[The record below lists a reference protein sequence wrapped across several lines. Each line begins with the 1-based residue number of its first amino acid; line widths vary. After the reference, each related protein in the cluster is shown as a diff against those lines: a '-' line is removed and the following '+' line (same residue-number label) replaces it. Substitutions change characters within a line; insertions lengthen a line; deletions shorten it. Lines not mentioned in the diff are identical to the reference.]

1 MAIRYLDNINL
12 EENQL
17 LNASLQQVAS
27 DPTGFEGQII
37 YNTTSDTLKYYAG
50 TTGSGSWISL
60 DGTGDI
66 TRVDITA
73 GNGLSGT
80 SVDTTSGAHIQTLT
94 VGQGSGIQVNSN
106 SVAVD
111 STVIRT
117 TGTQTIGGAKTFT
130 TIPIVGTASIG
141 DDSTK
146 AASTAWVKDQGYVDS
161 SGVTS
166 ITLAADTGTGTA
178 ITGIG
183 TQTFAGAGLMSTLV
197 TGTTVTISTTAT
209 NNLGTVT
216 DVGVSNAAG
225 TFVTVGSSGGTTPE
239 ISANLNATGT
249 ASSTTY
255 LRGDNSWA
263 TIAAGYASWTA
274 AADSGT
280 ANTILTGDTVDIEG
294 GTGLSSV
301 IATVGTV
308 STVTMNLD
316 NTAVTAASYTLANIT
331 VDAQGRITA
340 ASSGA
345 PGSSTFM
352 RSWRLTG
359 DTGTTTSVTHNDLV
373 DIQGGT
379 GITTS
384 ASGLVLDVE
393 LDLDDLPIA
402 TTFDGGTEYLAM
414 VTAGNTSSI
423 ILGEDVSVTELAA
436 PTANFDIDTNKIINV
451 VDPTNDQ
458 DAATKKYVDDNI
470 VGGLVYQGGY
480 NASTNTPNLDSNPS
494 PNNIKKGWTY
504 TVTQDGLFFTEQV
517 RIGDVI
523 IAEVDAPTALADWTT
538 VQNNIDVATTSVAGI
553 ASFPTAGGTSITAA
567 GAVSL
572 ANVGTAGSVGSAS
585 QSLSITTDAKGR
597 VTSKSAQN
605 IQIAS
610 TQITNFCTEV
620 ETCIGDATE
629 FSTTIGNGTLLS
641 HPVTHNLDTKLVI
654 VQLFDSSS
662 FETVYA
668 TVVRTSDD
676 VVTISTAS
684 AIATGDVTVLIKAIK
699 A

>member
-17 LNASLQQVAS
+17 LNASLQQVNS
-27 DPTGFEGQII
+27 DPAGFEGQII
-37 YNTTSDTLKYYAG
+37 YNSTTEKLKYYAG
-50 TTGSGSWISL
+50 ATGAGAWVSL
-60 DGTGDI
+60 DGSGDI
-66 TRVDITA
+66 TQVDITA

-80 SVDTTSGAHIQTLT
+80 SVNTTSGAHIQTLT
-94 VGQGSGIQVNSN
+94 VGEGDGIQINATNVAVNS
-106 SVAVD
+106 
-111 STVIRT
+111 TVVRT
-117 TGTQTIGGAKTFT
+117 SGTQTIAGQKTFT
-130 TIPIVGTASIG
+130 TIPVVGTASIS

-146 AASTAWVKDQGYVDS
+146 AASTAWVKDQGYVDD

-166 ITLAADTGTGTA
+166 ITLAANTGTGTA
-178 ITGIG
+178 ITGVG
-183 TQTFAGAGLMSTLV
+183 TQTFTGTGLMSTSV
-197 TGTTVTISTTAT
+197 SGTAVTITTTAT
-209 NNLGTVT
+209 NNTGDVESLGGN
-216 DVGVSNAAG
+216 VGANI
-225 TFVTVGSSGGTTPE
+225 TNTIGGTTAIPTV
-239 ISANLNATGT
+239 ISVLNATGT
-249 ASSTTY
+249 ASSSTY

-263 TIAAGYASWTA
+263 TVPGGYTSWTA
-274 AADSGT
+274 RADAGPD
-280 ANTILTGDTVDIEG
+280 NTIVDADIVDFEG
-294 GTGLSSV
+294 GTGLSSL

-308 STVTMNLD
+308 STVTMNLN

-345 PGSSTFM
+345 AGSSTFM
-352 RSWRLTG
+352 LSWRLTA
-359 DTGTTTSVTHNDLV
+359 DTGTTTSVTQNNLV

-379 GITTS
+379 GIATS
-384 ASGLVLDVE
+384 ASGLTVDVE
-393 LDLDDLPIA
+393 LDLDDLPPA
-402 TTFDGGTEYLAM
+402 TTFNGATEYLAM
-414 VTAGNTSSI
+414 VTAGNTSSKI
-423 ILGEDVSVTELAA
+423 FGNDISVTQLGE
-436 PTANFDIDTNKIINV
+436 PTANFDIDTHKVINV

-470 VGGLVYQGGY
+470 VGGLIYQGGY
-480 NASTNTPNLDSNPS
+480 NAATNIPNLENPS
-494 PNNIKKGWTY
+494 PNNIKQGWTY

-523 IAEVDAPTALADWTT
+523 IAEVDTPTALASWTT
-538 VQNNIDVATTSVAGI
+538 VQNNIDIATTSVAGI

-585 QSLSITTDAKGR
+585 QSLSVTTDTKGR
-597 VTSKSAQN
+597 VTSRSAQN

-610 TQITNFCTEV
+610 TQVTNFCTAV

-629 FSTTIGNGTLLS
+629 YSTTIGNGTLLS
-641 HPVTHNLDTKLVI
+641 IPVTHNLDTSLVI

-662 FETVYA
+662 GETVNA
-668 TVVRTSDD
+668 TVVRTSVD
-676 VVTISTAS
+676 VVTISTSS
-684 AIATGDVTVLIKAIK
+684 AIAQDDVTVLIKAIK

>member
-50 TTGSGSWISL
+50 TTGSGSWVSL

-66 TRVDITA
+66 TRVNITA

-130 TIPIVGTASIG
+130 TIPVVGTASIG

-166 ITLAADTGTGTA
+166 LTLAADSGTGTA
-178 ITGIG
+178 ITGVG
-183 TQTFAGAGLMSTLV
+183 TQTFTGAGLI
-197 TGTTVTISTTAT
+197 GTSVSGTEVTISTTAT
-209 NNLGTVT
+209 DNTGTVT
-216 DVGVSNAAG
+216 SVGAGNG
-225 TFVTVGSSGGTTPE
+225 TFISSSSADVTSTGDLTYDLS
-239 ISANLNATGT
+239 ATGT
-249 ASSTTY
+249 PSSTTY
-255 LRGDNSWA
+255 LRGDNTWA

-280 ANTILTGDTVDIEG
+280 SNTILTGDTVDIEG

-316 NTAVTAASYTLANIT
+316 NTAVVAGSYTLASIT
-331 VDAQGRITA
+331 VDAQGRITSA
-340 ASSGA
+340 GSGA

-402 TTFDGGTEYLAM
+402 TTFDGATEYLAM

-423 ILGEDVSVTELAA
+423 ILGEDISVTELAA

-572 ANVGTAGSVGSAS
+572 ANVGTSGSVGSAS

-597 VTSKSAQN
+597 VTSRSAQA
-605 IQIAS
+605 IAIPS
-610 TQITNFCTEV
+610 TQITDFCTAV

-629 FSTTIGNGTLLS
+629 YSTTIGNGTLLS
-641 HPVTHNLDTKLVI
+641 HTVTHNLDTKLVI

>member
-17 LNASLQQVAS
+17 LNASLQQVSS

-37 YNTTSDTLKYYAG
+37 YNTTTDTLKYYAG
-50 TTGSGSWISL
+50 ATGAGAWVSL

-66 TRVDITA
+66 TQVNITA

-80 SVDTTSGAHIQTLT
+80 SVNTTSGAHIQTLT
-94 VGQGSGIQVNSN
+94 VGEGDGIQINATNVAVNS
-106 SVAVD
+106 
-111 STVIRT
+111 TVVRT
-117 TGTQTIGGAKTFT
+117 SGTQTIAGQKTFT
-130 TIPIVGTASIG
+130 TIPVVGTASIS

-146 AASTAWVKDQGYVDS
+146 AASTAWVKDQGYVDD

-166 ITLAADTGTGTA
+166 ITLAANTGTGTA
-178 ITGIG
+178 ITGVG
-183 TQTFAGAGLMSTLV
+183 TQTFTGTGLMSTSV
-197 TGTTVTISTTAT
+197 SGTAVTITTTAT
-209 NNLGTVT
+209 NNTGDVESLGGN
-216 DVGVSNAAG
+216 VGANI
-225 TFVTVGSSGGTTPE
+225 TNTIGGTTAIPTV
-239 ISANLNATGT
+239 ISVLNATGT
-249 ASSTTY
+249 ASSSTY

-263 TIAAGYASWTA
+263 TVPGGYTSWTA
-274 AADSGT
+274 RADAGPD
-280 ANTILTGDTVDIEG
+280 NTIVDADIVDFEG
-294 GTGLSSV
+294 GTGLSSL

-308 STVTMNLD
+308 STVTMNLN

-345 PGSSTFM
+345 AGSSTFM
-352 RSWRLTG
+352 LSWRLTA
-359 DTGTTTSVTHNDLV
+359 DTGTTTSVTQNNLV

-379 GITTS
+379 GIATS
-384 ASGLVLDVE
+384 ASGLTVDVE
-393 LDLDDLPIA
+393 LDLDDLPPA
-402 TTFDGGTEYLAM
+402 TTFNGATEYLAM
-414 VTAGNTSSI
+414 VTAGNTSSKI
-423 ILGEDVSVTELAA
+423 FGENISVTQLGE
-436 PTANFDIDTNKIINV
+436 PTANFDIDTHKVINV

-470 VGGLVYQGGY
+470 VGGLIYQGGY
-480 NASTNTPNLDSNPS
+480 NAATNIPNLENPS
-494 PNNIKKGWTY
+494 PNNIKQGWTY

-523 IAEVDAPTALADWTT
+523 IAEVDTPTALASWTT
-538 VQNNIDVATTSVAGI
+538 VQNNIDIATTSVAGI

-585 QSLSITTDAKGR
+585 QSLSVTTDTKGR
-597 VTSKSAQN
+597 VTSRSAQN

-610 TQITNFCTEV
+610 TQVTNFCTAV

-629 FSTTIGNGTLLS
+629 YSTTIGNGTLLS
-641 HPVTHNLDTKLVI
+641 IPVTHNLDTSLVI

-662 FETVYA
+662 GETVNA
-668 TVVRTSDD
+668 TVVRTSVD
-676 VVTISTAS
+676 VVTISTSS
-684 AIATGDVTVLIKAIK
+684 AIAQDDVTVLIKAIK

>member
-17 LNASLQQVAS
+17 LNASLQQVNS
-27 DPTGFEGQII
+27 DPAGFEGQII
-37 YNTTSDTLKYYAG
+37 YNTTSNVFKYYNG
-50 TTGSGSWISL
+50 TAWISL

-66 TRVDITA
+66 TQVNITA
-73 GNGLSGT
+73 GDGLSGT
-80 SVDTTSGAHIQTLT
+80 SVNTTSGAHVQTLT
-94 VGQGSGIQVNSN
+94 VGEGDGIQINATNVAVNS
-106 SVAVD
+106 
-111 STVIRT
+111 TVVRT
-117 TGTQTIGGAKTFT
+117 SGTQTIGGAKTFT
-130 TIPIVGTASIG
+130 TIPVVGTASIS

-146 AASTAWVKDQGYVDS
+146 AASTAWVKDQGYVDD

-166 ITLAADTGTGTA
+166 ITLAADSGSGTA
-178 ITGIG
+178 ITGVG
-183 TQTFAGAGLMSTLV
+183 TQTF
-197 TGTTVTISTTAT
+197 TGTGLISTSVSGTAVTISTTAT

-216 DVGVSNAAG
+216 SVGAG
-225 TFVTVGSSGGTTPE
+225 DTTFIDGTSTGGTTPS
-239 ISANLNATGT
+239 ISMALSATGT
-249 ASSTTY
+249 PSTSTY
-255 LRGDNSWA
+255 LRGDNTWA
-263 TIAAGYASWTA
+263 TVPGGYTFWTA
-274 AADSGT
+274 RADSGSD
-280 ANTILTGDTVDIEG
+280 NTILDGDTVDFEG
-294 GTGLSSV
+294 GTGLSSL

-316 NTAVTAASYTLANIT
+316 NTAVTAGSYTLANIT
-331 VDAQGRITA
+331 VDAQGRITT

-352 RSWRLTG
+352 RNWRITA
-359 DTGTTTSVTHNDLV
+359 DTGTTTSVFQNDLV

-379 GITTS
+379 GIATS
-384 ASGLVLDVE
+384 ASGLVIDVE
-393 LDLDDLPIA
+393 LDLDDLPPA
-402 TTFDGGTEYLAM
+402 TTYDGGTEYLAM
-414 VTAGNTSSI
+414 VTAGNTSSK
-423 ILGEDVSVTELAA
+423 ILGEDISVTELGA
-436 PTANFDIDTNKIINV
+436 PTANFDIDTHKIINV

-470 VGGLVYQGGY
+470 VGGLIYQGGY
-480 NASTNTPNLDSNPS
+480 NAATNTPNLDSNPN

-504 TVTQDGLFFTEQV
+504 TVTADGLFFTEQV

-538 VQNNIDVATTSVAGI
+538 VQNNIDIATTSVAGI

-572 ANVGTAGSVGSAS
+572 ANVGSAGSVGSAS

-597 VTSKSAQN
+597 VTSRSAQN

-610 TQITNFCTEV
+610 TQITNFCTAV

-629 FSTTIGNGTLLS
+629 YSTTIGDGVDLS
-641 HPVTHNLDTKLVI
+641 WPVTHNLDTKLVI
-654 VQLFDSSS
+654 VQLFDSST
-662 FETVYA
+662 FDTVHA

-684 AIATGDVTVLIKAIK
+684 AIAQDDVTVLIKAIK

>member
-50 TTGSGSWISL
+50 PTGSGAWISL

-80 SVDTTSGAHIQTLT
+80 SVNTTSGAHIQTLT
-94 VGQGSGIQVNSN
+94 VGQGSGINVTASA
-106 SVAVD
+106 VAVD

-130 TIPIVGTASIG
+130 TIPIVGTASIS

-146 AASTAWVKDQGYVDS
+146 AASTAWVKDQGYVGS

-166 ITLAADTGTGTA
+166 ITLAADSGSGTA
-178 ITGIG
+178 ITGVG
-183 TQTFAGAGLMSTLV
+183 TQTFAGAGLMSTSV

-216 DVGVSNAAG
+216 GVGAG
-225 TFVTVGSSGGTTPE
+225 DTTFIDGTSSGGTTPS
-239 ISANLNATGT
+239 ISMALSATGT
-249 ASSTTY
+249 PSSSNF
-255 LRGDNSWA
+255 LRGDNTWA
-263 TIAAGYASWTA
+263 SVPGGYINWALK
-274 AADSGT
+274 ADSGS
-280 ANTILTGDTVDIEG
+280 NSNIDTGDTVDIEG

-308 STVTMNLD
+308 STVTMNLG
-316 NTAVTAASYTLANIT
+316 NTGVTAASYTLANIT
-331 VDAQGRITA
+331 VDAQGRITTASNGA
-340 ASSGA
+340 A
-345 PGSSTFM
+345 GSSTFM
-352 RSWRLTG
+352 QSWRLTG
-359 DTGTTTSVTHNDLV
+359 DTGTTTSVSQNQLV

-384 ASGLVLDVE
+384 ASGLTLDVE

-402 TTFDGGTEYLAM
+402 TTFDGDTEFLAM

-423 ILGEDVSVTELAA
+423 IKGENVSVTQLAA
-436 PTANFDIDTNKIINV
+436 PTANFDINTNKVINV
-451 VDPTNDQ
+451 VNPTASQ
-458 DAATKKYVDDNI
+458 DAATKNYVDTTFAGSGALI
-470 VGGLVYQGGY
+470 FQGGY
-480 NASTNTPNLDSNPS
+480 NAATNTPDLDVSPS
-494 PNNIKKGWTY
+494 SSIKQGWTY
-504 TVTQDGLFFTEQV
+504 AVTAGGQFFGETVEDGDLL
-517 RIGDVI
+517 
-523 IAEVDAPTALADWTT
+523 IAESDAPTALANWTV
-538 VQNNIDVATTSVAGI
+538 VQNNVGVATATVKGI
-553 ASFPTAGGTSITAA
+553 ANFPTAGGLSVAT
-567 GAVSL
+567 GAVSMP
-572 ANVGTAGSVGSAS
+572 NVGTAGSVGSAS
-585 QSLSITTDAKGR
+585 QSLSVTTDTKGR
-597 VTSKSAQN
+597 VTARSAQN

-610 TQITNFCTEV
+610 TQVTNFCTAV

-641 HPVTHNLDTKLVI
+641 HPVTHSLDTKLVI
-654 VQLFDSSS
+654 VQLFDSST
-662 FETVYA
+662 FDTVYA

-676 VVTISTAS
+676 VVTITTAS
-684 AIATGDVTVLIKAIK
+684 PIATGDVTVLIKAIK

>member
-50 TTGSGSWISL
+50 PTGSGAWISL

-80 SVDTTSGAHIQTLT
+80 SVNTTSGAHIQTLT
-94 VGQGSGIQVNSN
+94 VGQGSGINVTASA
-106 SVAVD
+106 VAVD

-130 TIPIVGTASIG
+130 TIPIVGTASIS

-146 AASTAWVKDQGYVDS
+146 AASTAWVKDQGYVGS

-166 ITLAADTGTGTA
+166 ITLAADSGSGTA
-178 ITGIG
+178 ITGVG
-183 TQTFAGAGLMSTLV
+183 TQTFAGAGLMSTSV

-216 DVGVSNAAG
+216 GVGAG
-225 TFVTVGSSGGTTPE
+225 DTTFIDGTSSGGTTPS
-239 ISANLNATGT
+239 ISMALSATGT
-249 ASSTTY
+249 PSSSNF
-255 LRGDNSWA
+255 LRGDNTWA
-263 TIAAGYASWTA
+263 SVPGGYINWALK
-274 AADSGT
+274 ADSGS
-280 ANTILTGDTVDIEG
+280 NSNIDTGDTVDIEG

-308 STVTMNLD
+308 STVTMNLG
-316 NTAVTAASYTLANIT
+316 NTGVTAASYTLANIT
-331 VDAQGRITA
+331 VDAQGRITTASNGA
-340 ASSGA
+340 A
-345 PGSSTFM
+345 GSSTFM
-352 RSWRLTG
+352 QSWRLTG
-359 DTGTTTSVTHNDLV
+359 DTGTTTSVSQNQLV

-384 ASGLVLDVE
+384 ASGLTLDVE

-402 TTFDGGTEYLAM
+402 TTFDGATEFLAM

-423 ILGEDVSVTELAA
+423 IKGENVSVTQLAA
-436 PTANFDIDTNKIINV
+436 PTANFDINTNKVINV
-451 VDPTNDQ
+451 VNPTASQ
-458 DAATKKYVDDNI
+458 DAATKNYVDTTFAGSGALI
-470 VGGLVYQGGY
+470 FQGGY
-480 NASTNTPNLDSNPS
+480 NAATNTPDLDVSPS
-494 PNNIKKGWTY
+494 SSIKQGWTY
-504 TVTQDGLFFTEQV
+504 AVTAGGQFFGETVEDGDLL
-517 RIGDVI
+517 
-523 IAEVDAPTALADWTT
+523 IAESDAPTALANWTV
-538 VQNNIDVATTSVAGI
+538 VQNNVGVATATVKGI
-553 ASFPTAGGTSITAA
+553 ANFPTAGGLSVAT
-567 GAVSL
+567 GAVSMP
-572 ANVGTAGSVGSAS
+572 NVGTAGSVGSAS
-585 QSLSITTDAKGR
+585 QSLSVTTDTKGR
-597 VTSKSAQN
+597 VTARSAQN

-610 TQITNFCTEV
+610 TQVTNFCTAV

-641 HPVTHNLDTKLVI
+641 HPVTHSLDTKLVI
-654 VQLFDSSS
+654 VQLFDSST
-662 FETVYA
+662 FDTVYA

-676 VVTISTAS
+676 VVTITTAS
-684 AIATGDVTVLIKAIK
+684 PIATGDVTVLIKAIK

>member
-17 LNASLQQVAS
+17 LNASLQQVNS
-27 DPTGFEGQII
+27 DPAGFEGQII
-37 YNTTSDTLKYYAG
+37 YNSTTEKLKYYAG
-50 TTGSGSWISL
+50 ATGAGAWVSL
-60 DGTGDI
+60 DGSGDI
-66 TRVDITA
+66 TQVDITA

-80 SVDTTSGAHIQTLT
+80 SVNTTSGAHIQTLT
-94 VGQGSGIQVNSN
+94 VGEGDGIQINATNVAVNS
-106 SVAVD
+106 
-111 STVIRT
+111 TVVRT
-117 TGTQTIGGAKTFT
+117 SGTQTIAGQKTFT
-130 TIPIVGTASIG
+130 TIPVVGTASIS

-146 AASTAWVKDQGYVDS
+146 AASTAWVKDQGYVDD

-166 ITLAADTGTGTA
+166 ITLAANTGTGTA
-178 ITGIG
+178 ITGVG
-183 TQTFAGAGLMSTLV
+183 TQTFTGTGLMSTSV
-197 TGTTVTISTTAT
+197 SGTAVTITTTAT
-209 NNLGTVT
+209 NNTGDVESLGGN
-216 DVGVSNAAG
+216 VGANI
-225 TFVTVGSSGGTTPE
+225 TNTIGGTTAIPTV
-239 ISANLNATGT
+239 ISVLNATGT
-249 ASSTTY
+249 ASSSTY

-263 TIAAGYASWTA
+263 TVPGGYTSWTA
-274 AADSGT
+274 RADAGPD
-280 ANTILTGDTVDIEG
+280 NTIVDADIVDFEG
-294 GTGLSSV
+294 GTGLSSL

-308 STVTMNLD
+308 STVTMNLN

-345 PGSSTFM
+345 AGSSTFM
-352 RSWRLTG
+352 LSWRLTA
-359 DTGTTTSVTHNDLV
+359 DTGTTTSVTQNNLV

-379 GITTS
+379 GIATS
-384 ASGLVLDVE
+384 ASGLTVDVE
-393 LDLDDLPIA
+393 LDLDDLPPA
-402 TTFDGGTEYLAM
+402 TTFNGATEYLAM
-414 VTAGNTSSI
+414 VTAGNTSSKI
-423 ILGEDVSVTELAA
+423 FGENISVTQLGE
-436 PTANFDIDTNKIINV
+436 PTANFDIDTHKVINV

-470 VGGLVYQGGY
+470 VGGLIYQGGY
-480 NASTNTPNLDSNPS
+480 NAATNIPNLENPS
-494 PNNIKKGWTY
+494 PNNIKQGWTY

-523 IAEVDAPTALADWTT
+523 IAEVDTPTALASWTT
-538 VQNNIDVATTSVAGI
+538 VQNNIDIATTSVAGI

-585 QSLSITTDAKGR
+585 QSLSVTTDTKGR
-597 VTSKSAQN
+597 VTSRSAQN

-610 TQITNFCTEV
+610 TQVTNFCTAV

-629 FSTTIGNGTLLS
+629 YSTTIGNGTLLS
-641 HPVTHNLDTKLVI
+641 IPVTHNLDTSLVI

-662 FETVYA
+662 GETVNA
-668 TVVRTSDD
+668 TVVRTSVD
-676 VVTISTAS
+676 VVTISTSS
-684 AIATGDVTVLIKAIK
+684 AIAQDDVTVLIKAIK

>member
-50 TTGSGSWISL
+50 PTGSGAWISL

-80 SVDTTSGAHIQTLT
+80 SVNTTSGAHIQTLT
-94 VGQGSGIQVNSN
+94 VGQGSGINVTASA
-106 SVAVD
+106 VAVD

-130 TIPIVGTASIG
+130 TIPIVGTASIS

-146 AASTAWVKDQGYVDS
+146 AASTAWVKDQGYVGS

-166 ITLAADTGTGTA
+166 ITLAADSGSGTA
-178 ITGIG
+178 ITGVG
-183 TQTFAGAGLMSTLV
+183 TQTFTGAGLMSTSV

-216 DVGVSNAAG
+216 GVGAG
-225 TFVTVGSSGGTTPE
+225 DTTFIDGTSSGGTTPS
-239 ISANLNATGT
+239 ISMALSATGT
-249 ASSTTY
+249 PSSSNF
-255 LRGDNSWA
+255 LRGDNTWA
-263 TIAAGYASWTA
+263 SVPGGYINWALK
-274 AADSGT
+274 ADSGS
-280 ANTILTGDTVDIEG
+280 NSNIDTGDTVDIEG

-308 STVTMNLD
+308 STVTMNLG
-316 NTAVTAASYTLANIT
+316 NTGVTAASYTLANIT
-331 VDAQGRITA
+331 VDAQGRITTASNGA
-340 ASSGA
+340 A
-345 PGSSTFM
+345 GSSTFM
-352 RSWRLTG
+352 QSWRLTG
-359 DTGTTTSVTHNDLV
+359 DTGTTTSVSQNQLV

-384 ASGLVLDVE
+384 ASGLTLDVE

-402 TTFDGGTEYLAM
+402 TTFDGATEFLAM

-423 ILGEDVSVTELAA
+423 IKGENVSVTQLAA
-436 PTANFDIDTNKIINV
+436 PTANFDINTNKVINV
-451 VDPTNDQ
+451 VNPTASQ
-458 DAATKKYVDDNI
+458 DAATKNYVDTTFAGSGALI
-470 VGGLVYQGGY
+470 FQGGY
-480 NASTNTPNLDSNPS
+480 NAATNTPDLDVSPS
-494 PNNIKKGWTY
+494 SSIKQGWTY
-504 TVTQDGLFFTEQV
+504 AVTAGGQFFGETVEDGDLL
-517 RIGDVI
+517 
-523 IAEVDAPTALADWTT
+523 IAESDAPTALANWTV
-538 VQNNIDVATTSVAGI
+538 VQNNVGVATATVKGI
-553 ASFPTAGGTSITAA
+553 ANFPTAGGLSVAT
-567 GAVSL
+567 GAVSMP
-572 ANVGTAGSVGSAS
+572 NVGTAGSVGSAS
-585 QSLSITTDAKGR
+585 QSLSVTTDTKGR
-597 VTSKSAQN
+597 VTARSAQN

-610 TQITNFCTEV
+610 TQVTNFCTAV

-641 HPVTHNLDTKLVI
+641 HPVTHSLDTKLVI
-654 VQLFDSSS
+654 VQLFDSST
-662 FETVYA
+662 FDTVYA

-676 VVTISTAS
+676 VVTITTAS
-684 AIATGDVTVLIKAIK
+684 PIATGDVTVLIKAIK

>member
-17 LNASLQQVAS
+17 LNASLQQVNS
-27 DPTGFEGQII
+27 DPAGFEGQII
-37 YNTTSDTLKYYAG
+37 YNSTTEKLKYYAG
-50 TTGSGSWISL
+50 ATGAGAWVSL
-60 DGTGDI
+60 DGSGDI
-66 TRVDITA
+66 TQVNITA

-80 SVDTTSGAHIQTLT
+80 SVNTTSGAHIQTLT
-94 VGQGSGIQVNSN
+94 VGEGDGIQINATNVAVNS
-106 SVAVD
+106 
-111 STVIRT
+111 TVVRT
-117 TGTQTIGGAKTFT
+117 SGTQTIAGQKTFT
-130 TIPIVGTASIG
+130 TIPVVGTASIS

-146 AASTAWVKDQGYVDS
+146 AASTAWVKDQGYVDD

-166 ITLAADTGTGTA
+166 ITLAANTGTGTA
-178 ITGIG
+178 ITGVG
-183 TQTFAGAGLMSTLV
+183 TQTFTGTGLMSTSV
-197 TGTTVTISTTAT
+197 SGTAVTITTTAT
-209 NNLGTVT
+209 NNTGDVESLGGN
-216 DVGVSNAAG
+216 VGANI
-225 TFVTVGSSGGTTPE
+225 TNTIGGTTAIPTV
-239 ISANLNATGT
+239 ISVLNATGT
-249 ASSTTY
+249 ASSSTY

-263 TIAAGYASWTA
+263 TVPGGYTSWTA
-274 AADSGT
+274 RADAGPD
-280 ANTILTGDTVDIEG
+280 NTIVDADIVDFEG
-294 GTGLSSV
+294 GTGLSSL

-308 STVTMNLD
+308 STVTMNLN

-345 PGSSTFM
+345 AGSSTFM
-352 RSWRLTG
+352 LSWRLTA
-359 DTGTTTSVTHNDLV
+359 DTGTTTSVTQNGLV

-379 GITTS
+379 GIATS
-384 ASGLVLDVE
+384 ASGLTVDVE
-393 LDLDDLPIA
+393 LDLDDLPPA
-402 TTFDGGTEYLAM
+402 TTFNGATEYLAM
-414 VTAGNTSSI
+414 VTAGNTSSKI
-423 ILGEDVSVTELAA
+423 FGENISVTQLGE
-436 PTANFDIDTNKIINV
+436 PTANFDIDTHKVINV

-470 VGGLVYQGGY
+470 VGGLIYQGGY
-480 NASTNTPNLDSNPS
+480 NAATNIPNLENPS
-494 PNNIKKGWTY
+494 PNNIKQGWTY

-523 IAEVDAPTALADWTT
+523 IAEVDTPTALASWTT
-538 VQNNIDVATTSVAGI
+538 VQNNIDIATTSVAGI

-585 QSLSITTDAKGR
+585 QSLSVTTDTKGR
-597 VTSKSAQN
+597 VTSRSAQN

-610 TQITNFCTEV
+610 TQVTNFCTAV

-629 FSTTIGNGTLLS
+629 YSTTIGNGTLLS
-641 HPVTHNLDTKLVI
+641 IPVTHNLDTSLVI

-662 FETVYA
+662 GETVNA
-668 TVVRTSDD
+668 TVVRTSVD
-676 VVTISTAS
+676 VVTISTSS
-684 AIATGDVTVLIKAIK
+684 AIAQDDVTVLIKAIK

>member
-17 LNASLQQVAS
+17 LNASLQQVNS
-27 DPTGFEGQII
+27 DPAGFEGQII
-37 YNTTSDTLKYYAG
+37 YNSTTEKLKYYAG
-50 TTGSGSWISL
+50 ATGAGAWVSL
-60 DGTGDI
+60 DGSGDI
-66 TRVDITA
+66 TQVDITA

-80 SVDTTSGAHIQTLT
+80 SVNTTSGAHIQTLT
-94 VGQGSGIQVNSN
+94 VGEGDGIQINATNVAVNS
-106 SVAVD
+106 
-111 STVIRT
+111 TVVRT
-117 TGTQTIGGAKTFT
+117 SGTQTIAGQKTFT
-130 TIPIVGTASIG
+130 TIPVVGTASIS

-146 AASTAWVKDQGYVDS
+146 AASTAWVKDQGYVDD

-166 ITLAADTGTGTA
+166 ITLAANTGTGTA
-178 ITGIG
+178 ITGVG
-183 TQTFAGAGLMSTLV
+183 TQTFTGTGLMSTSV
-197 TGTTVTISTTAT
+197 SGTAVTITTTAT
-209 NNLGTVT
+209 NNTGDVESLGGN
-216 DVGVSNAAG
+216 VGANI
-225 TFVTVGSSGGTTPE
+225 TNTIGGTTAIPTV
-239 ISANLNATGT
+239 ISVLNATGT
-249 ASSTTY
+249 ASSSTY

-263 TIAAGYASWTA
+263 TVPGGYTSWTA
-274 AADSGT
+274 RADAGPD
-280 ANTILTGDTVDIEG
+280 NTIVDADIVDFEG
-294 GTGLSSV
+294 GTGLSSL

-308 STVTMNLD
+308 STVTMNLN

-345 PGSSTFM
+345 AGSSTFM
-352 RSWRLTG
+352 LSWRLTA
-359 DTGTTTSVTHNDLV
+359 DTGTTTSVTHNQLV

-379 GITTS
+379 GIATS
-384 ASGLVLDVE
+384 ASGLTVDVE
-393 LDLDDLPIA
+393 LDLDDLPPA
-402 TTFDGGTEYLAM
+402 TTFNGATEYLAM
-414 VTAGNTSSI
+414 VTAGNTSSKI
-423 ILGEDVSVTELAA
+423 FGNDISVTQLGE
-436 PTANFDIDTNKIINV
+436 PTANFDIDTHKVINV

-470 VGGLVYQGGY
+470 VGGLIYQGGY
-480 NASTNTPNLDSNPS
+480 NAATNIPNLENPS
-494 PNNIKKGWTY
+494 PNNIKQGWTY

-523 IAEVDAPTALADWTT
+523 IAEVDTPTALASWTT
-538 VQNNIDVATTSVAGI
+538 VQNNIDIATTSVAGI

-585 QSLSITTDAKGR
+585 QSLSVTTDTKGR
-597 VTSKSAQN
+597 VTSRSAQN

-610 TQITNFCTEV
+610 TQVTNFCTAV

-629 FSTTIGNGTLLS
+629 YSTTIGNGTLLS
-641 HPVTHNLDTKLVI
+641 IPVTHNLDTSLVI

-662 FETVYA
+662 GETVNA
-668 TVVRTSDD
+668 TVVRTSVD
-676 VVTISTAS
+676 VVTISTSS
-684 AIATGDVTVLIKAIK
+684 AIAQDDVTVLIKAIK

>member
-17 LNASLQQVAS
+17 LNASLQQVNS
-27 DPTGFEGQII
+27 DPAGFEGQII
-37 YNTTSDTLKYYAG
+37 YNSTTEKLKYYAG
-50 TTGSGSWISL
+50 ATGAGAWVSL
-60 DGTGDI
+60 DGSGDI
-66 TRVDITA
+66 TQVDITA

-80 SVDTTSGAHIQTLT
+80 SVNTTSGAHIQTLT
-94 VGQGSGIQVNSN
+94 VGEGDGIQINATNVAVNS
-106 SVAVD
+106 
-111 STVIRT
+111 TVVRT
-117 TGTQTIGGAKTFT
+117 SGTQTIAGQKTFT
-130 TIPIVGTASIG
+130 TIPVVGTASIS

-146 AASTAWVKDQGYVDS
+146 AASTAWVKDQGYVDD

-166 ITLAADTGTGTA
+166 ITLAANTGTGTA
-178 ITGIG
+178 ITGVG
-183 TQTFAGAGLMSTLV
+183 TQTFTGTGLMSTSV
-197 TGTTVTISTTAT
+197 SGTAVTITTTAT
-209 NNLGTVT
+209 NNTGDVESLGGN
-216 DVGVSNAAG
+216 VGANI
-225 TFVTVGSSGGTTPE
+225 TNTIGGTTAIPTV
-239 ISANLNATGT
+239 ISVLNATGT
-249 ASSTTY
+249 ASSSTY

-263 TIAAGYASWTA
+263 TVPGGYTSWTA
-274 AADSGT
+274 RADAGPD
-280 ANTILTGDTVDIEG
+280 NTIVDADIVDFEG
-294 GTGLSSV
+294 GTGLSSL

-308 STVTMNLD
+308 STVTMNLN

-345 PGSSTFM
+345 AGSSTFM
-352 RSWRLTG
+352 LSWRLTA
-359 DTGTTTSVTHNDLV
+359 DTGTTTSVTQNNLV

-379 GITTS
+379 GIATS
-384 ASGLVLDVE
+384 ASGLTIDVE
-393 LDLDDLPIA
+393 LDLDELPTVTSYNGA
-402 TTFDGGTEYLAM
+402 TEYIPM
-414 VTAGNTSSI
+414 VTAGNTSSK
-423 ILGEDVSVTELAA
+423 ILGNNISVTQLGA
-436 PTANFDIDTNKIINV
+436 PTANFDIDTHKVINV

-470 VGGLVYQGGY
+470 VGGLIYQGGY
-480 NASTNTPNLDSNPS
+480 NAATNIPNLENPS
-494 PNNIKKGWTY
+494 PNNIKQGWTY

-523 IAEVDAPTALADWTT
+523 IAEVDTPTALASWTT
-538 VQNNIDVATTSVAGI
+538 VQNNIDIATTSVAGI

-585 QSLSITTDAKGR
+585 QSLSVTTDTKGR
-597 VTSKSAQN
+597 VTSRSAQN

-610 TQITNFCTEV
+610 TQVTNFCTAV

-629 FSTTIGNGTLLS
+629 YSTTIGNGTLLS
-641 HPVTHNLDTKLVI
+641 IPVTHNLDTSLVI

-662 FETVYA
+662 GETVNA
-668 TVVRTSDD
+668 TVVRTSVD
-676 VVTISTAS
+676 VVTISTSS
-684 AIATGDVTVLIKAIK
+684 AIAQDDVTVLIKAIK

>member
-17 LNASLQQVAS
+17 LNASLQQVSS

-37 YNTTSDTLKYYAG
+37 YNTTTDTLKYYAG
-50 TTGSGSWISL
+50 ATGAGAWVSL
-60 DGTGDI
+60 DGSGDI
-66 TRVDITA
+66 TQVNITA

-80 SVDTTSGAHIQTLT
+80 SVNTTSGAHIQTLT
-94 VGQGSGIQVNSN
+94 VGEGTGITVNAS

-111 STVIRT
+111 STVVRT
-117 TGTQTIGGAKTFT
+117 TGTQTIGGEKTFT
-130 TIPIVGTASIG
+130 TIPVVGTASIS

-146 AASTAWVKDQGYVDS
+146 AASTAWVKDQGYVDD

-166 ITLAADTGTGTA
+166 ITLAANTGTGTA
-178 ITGIG
+178 ITGVG
-183 TQTFAGAGLMSTLV
+183 TQTFTGTGLMSTSV
-197 TGTTVTISTTAT
+197 SGTAVTITTTAT
-209 NNLGTVT
+209 NNTGDVESLGGN
-216 DVGVSNAAG
+216 VGANI
-225 TFVTVGSSGGTTPE
+225 TNTIGGTTAIPTV
-239 ISANLNATGT
+239 ISVLNATGT
-249 ASSTTY
+249 ASSSTY

-263 TIAAGYASWTA
+263 TVPGGYTSWTA
-274 AADSGT
+274 RADAGPD
-280 ANTILTGDTVDIEG
+280 NTIVDADIVDFEG
-294 GTGLSSV
+294 GTGLSSL

-308 STVTMNLD
+308 STVTMNLN

-345 PGSSTFM
+345 AGSSTFM
-352 RSWRLTG
+352 LSWRLTA
-359 DTGTTTSVTHNDLV
+359 DTGTTTSVTQNNLV

-379 GITTS
+379 GIATS
-384 ASGLVLDVE
+384 ASGLTVDVE
-393 LDLDDLPIA
+393 LDLDDLPPA
-402 TTFDGGTEYLAM
+402 TTFNGATEYLAM
-414 VTAGNTSSI
+414 VTAGNTSSKI
-423 ILGEDVSVTELAA
+423 FGENISVTQLGE
-436 PTANFDIDTNKIINV
+436 PTANFDIDTHKVINV

-470 VGGLVYQGGY
+470 VGGLIYQGGY
-480 NASTNTPNLDSNPS
+480 NAATNIPNLENPS
-494 PNNIKKGWTY
+494 PNNIKQGWTY

-523 IAEVDAPTALADWTT
+523 IAEVDTPTALASWTT
-538 VQNNIDVATTSVAGI
+538 VQNNIDIATTSVAGI

-585 QSLSITTDAKGR
+585 QSLSVTTDTKGR
-597 VTSKSAQN
+597 VTSRSAQN

-610 TQITNFCTEV
+610 TQVTNFCTAV

-629 FSTTIGNGTLLS
+629 YSTTIGNGTLLS
-641 HPVTHNLDTKLVI
+641 IPVTHNLDTSLVI

-662 FETVYA
+662 GETVNA
-668 TVVRTSDD
+668 TVVRTSVD
-676 VVTISTAS
+676 VVTISTSS
-684 AIATGDVTVLIKAIK
+684 AIAQDDVTVLIKAIK

>member
-17 LNASLQQVAS
+17 LNASLQQVSS
-27 DPTGFEGQII
+27 DPAGFEGQII
-37 YNTTSDTLKYYAG
+37 YNTTSNVFKYYSG
-50 TTGSGSWISL
+50 TTGSGTWISL

-66 TRVDITA
+66 TQVNITA

-80 SVDTTSGAHIQTLT
+80 SVNTTSGAHIQTLT
-94 VGQGSGIQVNSN
+94 VGEGDGIQINTTN
-106 SVAVD
+106 VAVD
-111 STVIRT
+111 STVVRT
-117 TGTQTIGGAKTFT
+117 SGTQTIGGAKTFT
-130 TIPIVGTASIG
+130 TIPVVGTASIS

-146 AASTAWVKDQGYVDS
+146 AASVGS

-166 ITLAADTGTGTA
+166 ITLAANTGTGTA
-178 ITGIG
+178 ITGVG
-183 TQTFAGAGLMSTLV
+183 TQTFTGTGLMSTAV
-197 TGTTVTISTTAT
+197 SGTTVTISTTAT
-209 NNLGTVT
+209 DNTGDVESLGGN
-216 DVGVSNAAG
+216 VGANI
-225 TFVTVGSSGGTTPE
+225 TNTIGGTTAVPTV
-239 ISANLNATGT
+239 ISVLNATGT
-249 ASSTTY
+249 ASSSTY

-263 TIAAGYASWTA
+263 TVPGGYTFWTA
-274 AADSGT
+274 RADAGPD
-280 ANTILTGDTVDIEG
+280 NTIVDGDTVDFEG
-294 GTGLSSV
+294 GTGLSSL
-301 IATVGTV
+301 IATVGSI
-308 STVTMNLD
+308 STVKINLD
-316 NTAVTAASYTLANIT
+316 NTAVTAGSYTLANIT
-331 VDAQGRITA
+331 VDAQGRITT
-340 ASSGA
+340 ASNGA

-352 RSWRLTG
+352 RNWRITA
-359 DTGTTTSVTHNDLV
+359 DTGTTTSVTQNDLV

-379 GITTS
+379 GIATS
-384 ASGLVLDVE
+384 ASGLVIDVE
-393 LDLDDLPIA
+393 LDLDDLPPA
-402 TTFDGGTEYLAM
+402 TTYDGGTEYLAM
-414 VTAGNTSSI
+414 VTAGNTSSK
-423 ILGEDVSVTELAA
+423 ILGEDISVTELGA
-436 PTANFDIDTNKIINV
+436 PTANFDIDTHKIINV

-470 VGGLVYQGGY
+470 VGGLIYQGGY
-480 NASTNTPNLDSNPS
+480 NAASNIPNLDSNPN

-538 VQNNIDVATTSVAGI
+538 VQNNIDIATTSVAGI

-572 ANVGTAGSVGSAS
+572 ANVGSAGSVGSAS

-597 VTSKSAQN
+597 VTSRSAQN

-610 TQITNFCTEV
+610 TQITNFCTAV

-629 FSTTIGNGTLLS
+629 YSTTIGDGVDLS
-641 HPVTHNLDTKLVI
+641 WPVTHNLDTKLVI
-654 VQLFDSSS
+654 VQLFDSST
-662 FETVYA
+662 FDTVHA

-684 AIATGDVTVLIKAIK
+684 AIAQDDVTVLIKAIK

>member
-17 LNASLQQVAS
+17 LNASLQQVNS
-27 DPTGFEGQII
+27 DPAGFEGQII
-37 YNTTSDTLKYYAG
+37 YNSTTEKLKYYAG
-50 TTGSGSWISL
+50 ATGAGAWVSL
-60 DGTGDI
+60 DGSGDI
-66 TRVDITA
+66 TQVDITA

-80 SVDTTSGAHIQTLT
+80 SVNTTSGAHIQTLT
-94 VGQGSGIQVNSN
+94 VGEGDGIQINATNVAVNS
-106 SVAVD
+106 
-111 STVIRT
+111 TVVRT
-117 TGTQTIGGAKTFT
+117 SGTQTIAGQKTFT
-130 TIPIVGTASIG
+130 TIPVVGTASIS

-146 AASTAWVKDQGYVDS
+146 AASTAWVKDQGYVDD

-166 ITLAADTGTGTA
+166 ITLAANTGTGTA
-178 ITGIG
+178 ITGVG
-183 TQTFAGAGLMSTLV
+183 TQTFTGTGLMSTSV
-197 TGTTVTISTTAT
+197 SGTAVTITTTAT
-209 NNLGTVT
+209 NNTGDVESLGGN
-216 DVGVSNAAG
+216 VGANI
-225 TFVTVGSSGGTTPE
+225 TNTIGGTTAIPTV
-239 ISANLNATGT
+239 ISVLNATGT
-249 ASSTTY
+249 ASSSTY

-263 TIAAGYASWTA
+263 TVPGGYTSWTA
-274 AADSGT
+274 RADAGPD
-280 ANTILTGDTVDIEG
+280 NTIVDADIVDFEG
-294 GTGLSSV
+294 GTGLSSL

-308 STVTMNLD
+308 STVTMNLN

-345 PGSSTFM
+345 AGSSTFM
-352 RSWRLTG
+352 LSWRLTA
-359 DTGTTTSVTHNDLV
+359 DTGTTTSVTQNGLV

-379 GITTS
+379 GIATS
-384 ASGLVLDVE
+384 ASGLTVDVE
-393 LDLDDLPIA
+393 LDLDDLPPA
-402 TTFDGGTEYLAM
+402 TTFNGATEYLAM
-414 VTAGNTSSI
+414 VTAGNTSSKI
-423 ILGEDVSVTELAA
+423 FGENISVTQLGE
-436 PTANFDIDTNKIINV
+436 PTANFDIDTHKVINV

-470 VGGLVYQGGY
+470 VGGLIYQGGY
-480 NASTNTPNLDSNPS
+480 NAATNIPNLENPS
-494 PNNIKKGWTY
+494 PNNIKQGWTY

-523 IAEVDAPTALADWTT
+523 IAEVDTPTALASWTT
-538 VQNNIDVATTSVAGI
+538 VQNNIDIATTSVAGI

-585 QSLSITTDAKGR
+585 QSLSVTTDTKGR
-597 VTSKSAQN
+597 VTSRSAQN

-610 TQITNFCTEV
+610 TQVTNFCTAV

-629 FSTTIGNGTLLS
+629 YSTTIGNGTLLS
-641 HPVTHNLDTKLVI
+641 IPVTHNLDTSLVI

-662 FETVYA
+662 GETVNA
-668 TVVRTSDD
+668 TVVRTSVD
-676 VVTISTAS
+676 VVTISTSS
-684 AIATGDVTVLIKAIK
+684 AIAQDDVTVLIKAIK